1 MVNDH
6 NQAAVTATDIFHTT
20 EAPPADHHSSHTV
33 ADTTPADDHVGE
45 ATPTEHSHTT
55 VRATPFA
62 TRCSHTTIAE
72 ATVAEEDLGRPRAEE
87 FSEEDF
93 CCPICLDLLL
103 RPVVLAC
110 GHRLCRGC
118 WCRMLQGRE
127 MRATANLTGSAS
139 CPLGRCEVK
148 PHVPEVE
155 TILEREIEALFSAQR
170 LSRLRVLCLGG
181 ATVHFPDLLGLALHR
196 RPAVPRTCRRA
207 TEPLKAHN
215 GRLGAAVLSLEAR
228 PESPILPPST
238 PTQAH
243 RPVERLSRR

>member
-6 NQAAVTATDIFHTT
+6 NQAA
-20 EAPPADHHSSHTV
+20 SHTV

-55 VRATPFA
+55 VRVTPSA
-62 TRCSHTTIAE
+62 TRCSHTTTAE
-72 ATVAEEDLGRPRAEE
+72 ATVTEEDLGRPRAEA

-155 TILEREIEALFSAQR
+155 TILESEIEALFSAQR
-170 LSRLRVLCLGG
+170 LSRL
-181 ATVHFPDLLGLALHR
+181 
-196 RPAVPRTCRRA
+196 
-207 TEPLKAHN
+207 K
-215 GRLGAAVLSLEAR
+215 VLSWWRHGSLPR
-228 PESPILPPST
+228 PLGPGSP
-238 PTQAH
+238 
-243 RPVERLSRR
+243 RRN